1 MHGAFI
7 SFPKT
12 RVFVNAST
20 YSCRVRH
27 LRAAALL
34 RESGVVACARPPSHP
49 EICAVAQPDA
59 VLTRRPVVF
68 RRNRYSHP
76 PSTDSRPS
84 GNRPR
89 ETVKQQQ

>member
-1 MHGAFI
+1 M
-7 SFPKT
+7 
-12 RVFVNAST
+12 R
-20 YSCRVRH
+20 
-27 LRAAALL
+27 ALL